1 MCLYL
6 HLLLY
11 DYDIKAHSIICFQ
24 SVLRGGHHVG
34 AEMACQ
40 LSKLQR
46 CMLNLYEPRMKE
58 VVQHHHHDSAQV
70 HFTRKRNN
78 SCFYFF

>member
-1 MCLYL
+1 MYMILKL
-6 HLLLY
+6 
-11 DYDIKAHSIICFQ
+11 KVSSSICFQ

-58 VVQHHHHDSAQV
+58 VVHHSHHDSAQV
-70 HFTRKRNN
+70 HFTCKGNN
-78 SCFYFF
+78 PCLY